1 MNGSED
7 MMHEQTRLG
16 VIKTLFCAA
25 LVNGMRSLHKE
36 NIELSAC
43 AGVSPKSASSRR
55 RVDFSVV
62 VASYG
67 ES

>member
-1 MNGSED
+1 
-7 MMHEQTRLG
+7 MHEQTCLG
-16 VIKTLFCAA
+16 VIKTLLRAA
-25 LVNGMRSLHKE
+25 LVNGMRSFIKE
-36 NIELSAC
+36 NIELSV
-43 AGVSPKSASSRR
+43 GVSVSPKSAASRR